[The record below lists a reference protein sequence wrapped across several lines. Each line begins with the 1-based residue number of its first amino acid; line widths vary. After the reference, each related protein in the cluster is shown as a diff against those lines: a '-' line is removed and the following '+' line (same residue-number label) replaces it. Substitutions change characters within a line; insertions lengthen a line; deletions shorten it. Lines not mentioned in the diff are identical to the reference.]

1 MGVTIFVHAGCDRTV
16 PVERLTMGSSELSM
30 LESSFA
36 YFERAADHLSL
47 SDNMRE
53 QLLHPQQELTVAV
66 PVRMDDGKVKVFT
79 GYRVQH
85 NAARGPYKGGT
96 RYHPDADIDHVR
108 ALAMMMTWK
117 TALAGI
123 PFGGAK
129 GGVKVD
135 PKRLSQNELNRL
147 TRRYTKGIDHIIG
160 PNVDIPAPDMGT
172 GPQTM
177 AWMMDEYAQAHGH
190 TPAIVTGKPI
200 DLGGSYG
207 RDAAT
212 GRGAAIVALEACRDL
227 GIDPDGARVVVQGC
241 GEVGPWAARVMA
253 EAGSKVIAIS
263 DSGGA
268 VHRGSGLDLDEVV
281 DFKQR
286 TGALAGMPGADSLTN
301 QEMLELECE
310 VLIPGAIEG
319 VITKANADRLRARIV
334 SEGANHPTTF
344 GGHQILQDTST
355 VVLPDIMANA
365 GGVTVSYFEWAQNM
379 EGYRWDLDR
388 VNSELRKT
396 MVRAYQTVRET
407 ARNTGLTY
415 RQAAFTIA
423 VERVVNAMELRDSVV

>member
-1 MGVTIFVHAGCDRTV
+1 M
-16 PVERLTMGSSELSM
+16 
-30 LESSFA
+30 
-36 YFERAADHLSL
+36 DH
-47 SDNMRE
+47 
-53 QLLHPQQELTVAV
+53 
-66 PVRMDDGKVKVFT
+66 
-79 GYRVQH
+79 
-85 NAARGPYKGGT
+85 
-96 RYHPDADIDHVR
+96 IR

-135 PKRLSQNELNRL
+135 PKALSSNELNRL
-147 TRRYTKGIDHIIG
+147 TRRYTNSISHIIG
-160 PNVDIPAPDMGT
+160 VNVDIPAPDMGT
-172 GPQTM
+172 GAQTM
-177 AWMMDEYAQAHGH
+177 AWMMDEYAQSHGQ

-227 GIDPDGARVVVQGC
+227 GVDPEGARVVVQGC
-241 GEVGPWAARVMA
+241 GEVGPWAATVMA

-263 DSGGA
+263 DSRGA
-268 VHRGSGLDLDEVV
+268 VCRESGLDIDEVV
-281 DFKQR
+281 AFKRR
-286 TGALAGMPGADSLTN
+286 TGAVTGAPDTDSLTN
-301 QEMLELECE
+301 EEMLELECE

-319 VITKANADRLRARIV
+319 VITKANASRLRARII

-344 GGHQILQDTST
+344 GGDQILQDTST

-365 GGVTVSYFEWAQNM
+365 GGVTVSYFEWVQNM
-379 EGYRWDLDR
+379 EGYRWDLDH
-388 VNSELRKT
+388 VNKELEKT
-396 MVRAYQTVRET
+396 MIRTYETVRET
-407 ARNTGLTY
+407 AATGGLTY

-423 VERVVNAMELRDSVV
+423 VERVVNAMELRDSVI

>member
-1 MGVTIFVHAGCDRTV
+1 
-16 PVERLTMGSSELSM
+16 MGSSELSM

-36 YFERAADHLSL
+36 YFDQAAGHLKL
-47 SDNMRE
+47 SDSMRE
-53 QLLHPQQELTVAV
+53 QLLHAQRELTVAV

-117 TALAGI
+117 TALAGV

-129 GGVKVD
+129 GGIKVN
-135 PKRLSQNELNRL
+135 PKDLSTDELNRM
-147 TRRYTKGIDHIIG
+147 TRRYTNGIDHIIG

-177 AWMMDEYAQAHGH
+177 AWIMDEYAQAHGH

-227 GIDPDGARVVVQGC
+227 GIDPEGARVVVQGC
-241 GEVGPWAARVMA
+241 GKVGPWAARVMA